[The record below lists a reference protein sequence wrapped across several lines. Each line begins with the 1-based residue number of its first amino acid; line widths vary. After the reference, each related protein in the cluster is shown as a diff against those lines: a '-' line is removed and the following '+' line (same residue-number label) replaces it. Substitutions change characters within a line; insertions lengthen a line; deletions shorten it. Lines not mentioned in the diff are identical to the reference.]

1 MEKARRLSE
10 TWNATL
16 TRYHGVRKVRTPCQ
30 ALLPELSG
38 NALPSVGTVSQEAPY
53 FRLDPLRPR
62 IQEGH
67 QRRRSRLAPVPR
79 LLGAA
84 DGAVASLRTR
94 SRKRSRLAASTVA

>member
-38 NALPSVGTVSQEAPY
+38 NALPSVGTVSHGGGTCAACRAHTQGK
-53 FRLDPLRPR
+53 PR
-62 IQEGH
+62 NFGIGDD
-67 QRRRSRLAPVPR
+67 
-79 LLGAA
+79 LGSKKNVSD
-84 DGAVASLRTR
+84 DGALDYHLF
-94 SRKRSRLAASTVA
+94 LAYWEQLMVR